1 MDPVERDVVVVG
13 AGIAGLAAA
22 WDLRDLDVTVV
33 EATERVGGRIR
44 SEERGPLWLNLG
56 AHVYGGAATEVGRL
70 LRETGV
76 EAIDVPGTVTAM
88 SYAGRLLSDG
98 PVELYPF
105 RLPFS
110 LRDRL
115 AFVRVGLK
123 LRRLVGRY
131 GRVARPIEGEPPEVR
146 QQRMLDFMDDV
157 SFASAIGDMPPEVE
171 AFFRCTV
178 TRSTG
183 EPDEIA
189 AGYGVGYFHLV
200 WNKDQ
205 GLGRSILGGPQ
216 RLLDALAAGVPDVR
230 CSTRATAVRR
240 DDDRAIVEVEGPD
253 GPYALRAKSVVMAT
267 TSHRTADLVEGLAP
281 DLEAALR
288 AITYGPL
295 VAAAFLTD
303 EEGPQPWDDLYGIS
317 LPKRSISNLF
327 NLTNVAAAVQP
338 QRPRGSSFMVSAA
351 ADLAREALR
360 LSDEEILDR
369 FQADLEEVLP
379 GTRGHIVERL
389 LHRADPGI
397 PFPFVGRARLQPTLM
412 RPQDRIHL
420 AGDYL
425 GTWYAETSA
434 WTGAGAARRARADV
448 AAT

>member
-1 MDPVERDVVVVG
+1 MRVEERDAVVVG

-22 WDLRDLDVTVV
+22 WELRDLDVVLV
-33 EATERVGGRIR
+33 EAADRVGGRIR
-44 SEERGPLWLNLG
+44 SVERGPLWLNLG
-56 AHVYGGAATEVGRL
+56 AHVYGGPTTEVGRL

-76 EAIDVPGTVTAM
+76 EAVEVPGTVTAM
-88 SYAGRLLSDG
+88 SYKGRLLSDG
-98 PVELYPF
+98 PVEFYPF

-110 LRDRL
+110 LADRL

-123 LRRLVGRY
+123 LRRLVARY
-131 GRVARPIEGEPPEVR
+131 GRVAQAVPGEAPEVR

-157 SFASAIGDMPPEVE
+157 SFAEAIGPMPPDVE

-183 EPDEIA
+183 EPEAIA

-205 GLGRSILGGPQ
+205 GLGRSIVGGPQ
-216 RLLDALAAGVPDVR
+216 RLMDGLAAGVRDVR
-230 CSTRATAVRR
+230 LATRATAVRR
-240 DDDRAIVEVEGPD
+240 DGDRVVVELEGPE
-253 GPYALRAKSVVMAT
+253 GPYAVRARSVVMAT
-267 TSHRTADLVEGLAP
+267 TSHRTADLVEGLPA

-303 EEGPQPWDDLYGIS
+303 EEGPQPWDRLYGIS
-317 LPKRSISNLF
+317 APRRAISNVF
-327 NLTNVAAAVQP
+327 NLANVAASLVP
-338 QRPRGSSFMVSAA
+338 ERPRGSSFMVSAA
-351 ADLAREALR
+351 ADIARDALR

-369 FQADLEEVLP
+369 FQTDLEEILP
-379 GTRGHIVERL
+379 GVRGHVIERL

-397 PFPFVGRARLQPTLM
+397 PFPHPGRAAIQPALM
-412 RPQDRIHL
+412 QPLERIHL

-425 GTWYAETSA
+425 GMWYAETSA
-434 WTGAGAARRARADV
+434 WTGVGAARRARAEIS
-448 AAT
+448 AG